1 MPTIFI
7 LGTYKKL
14 KENKMIKLQY
24 IVDKTIHLISVSI
37 AIFGIVAGVFLAFAN
52 VVARYGFDYS
62 FTWASELTIYFF
74 LWSMFFATI
83 YCFKTDA
90 HISINFVVEMLP
102 KKLAKVLLIVSKII
116 TIIFLVAVAYY
127 GYDYLLLVIE
137 MEEVSIDL
145 DIPMWIPYMV
155 IPISFLFSAYVVVK
169 SLIKLILT
177 PSNELKF
184 KNEHDDILQSVE
196 KKTVGML

>member
-1 MPTIFI
+1 M
-7 LGTYKKL
+7 
-14 KENKMIKLQY
+14 
-24 IVDKTIHLISVSI
+24 
-37 AIFGIVAGVFLAFAN
+37 
-52 VVARYGFDYS
+52 
-62 FTWASELTIYFF
+62 
-74 LWSMFFATI
+74 
-83 YCFKTDA
+83 
-90 HISINFVVEMLP
+90 
-102 KKLAKVLLIVSKII
+102 AKVLLIVSKII